1 MIRIPFS
8 GPDICDLYAK
18 IIVTLQKGCLG
29 REISFENLVV
39 MDELPDLDS
48 KTLEIPKILDC
59 MWLYCSDV
67 WVGTDSCPRL
77 GFLLYDSRLSEG

>member
-39 MDELPDLDS
+39 MDELPDLDW
-48 KTLEIPKILDC
+48 KTSEILKIFDGML
-59 MWLYCSDV
+59 LYCSDV
-67 WVGTDSCPRL
+67 WVGTDSFPRL
-77 GFLLYDSRLSEG
+77 GFLLDDSRLSEG

>member
-18 IIVTLQKGCLG
+18 IIVTRQKGCLG

-39 MDELPDLDS
+39 MGELPDLDS
-48 KTLEIPKILDC
+48 KTLEIPK
-59 MWLYCSDV
+59 
-67 WVGTDSCPRL
+67 
-77 GFLLYDSRLSEG
+77 F

>member
-18 IIVTLQKGCLG
+18 IIVTLQKGCLC

-48 KTLEIPKILDC
+48 KQPEFLKKF
-59 MWLYCSDV
+59 
-67 WVGTDSCPRL
+67 RL
-77 GFLLYDSRLSEG
+77 HMVVL

>member
-1 MIRIPFS
+1 
-8 GPDICDLYAK
+8 
-18 IIVTLQKGCLG
+18 
-29 REISFENLVV
+29 

-59 MWLYCSDV
+59 MWLYCSNV

-77 GFLLYDSRLSEG
+77 GFLLYDSRLSEE

>member
-1 MIRIPFS
+1 MTSAPWSPSIDVAQGPVSIEVTSMIRIPFS

-48 KTLEIPKILDC
+48 KQSEILRIFDC
-59 MWLYCSDV
+59 M
-67 WVGTDSCPRL
+67 
-77 GFLLYDSRLSEG
+77 

>member
-8 GPDICDLYAK
+8 GPDICDLYAN
-18 IIVTLQKGCLG
+18 IIVTFQKGCIG

-48 KTLEIPKILDC
+48 KRSAILKISDC
-59 MWLYCSDV
+59 MWLYCSNV
-67 WVGTDSCPRL
+67 WVGTDNYPRL
-77 GFLLYDSRLSEG
+77 GFLLHDSKLSEG

>member
-29 REISFENLVV
+29 CEISFENLVV

-48 KTLEIPKILDC
+48 KQSEILRNFDC
-59 MWLYCSDV
+59 M
-67 WVGTDSCPRL
+67 
-77 GFLLYDSRLSEG
+77 